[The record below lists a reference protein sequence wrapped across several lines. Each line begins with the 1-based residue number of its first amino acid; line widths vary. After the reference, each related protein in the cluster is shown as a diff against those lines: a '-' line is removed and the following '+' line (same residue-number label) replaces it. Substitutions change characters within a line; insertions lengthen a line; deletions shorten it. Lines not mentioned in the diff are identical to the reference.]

1 MLFCYLMEKI
11 FGNFLSEKFRERTER
26 IAIGIAIF
34 SFLVHLLVIFLVN
47 KDIIHINSKLTAS
60 PISAVYTPFSFI
72 LIYEVFLLVFY
83 LPRSISSYIG
93 KQYEI
98 ITLIVIR
105 RIFKDIGNI
114 EMSSN
119 WFRLEGDLQFTY
131 DMLTALILF
140 FLIQKFYQKLERP
153 GGEDTTQTPEGQA
166 RINKFIKLKKSIA
179 AILIPVFI
187 GLAIYSFSSWIITS
201 TQDHWNHITT
211 FKNINNI
218 FFEDFFMILIIIDV
232 ILLLF
237 SLFYFDSFHIIIRN
251 SGFVI
256 STILIKL
263 SFSAEGII
271 NNALI
276 LGAVVFGY
284 LILLIHNSYKKNT
297 ALA

>member
-1 MLFCYLMEKI
+1 MNKF

-26 IAIGIAIF
+26 IAIGIAIA
-34 SFLVHLLVIFLVN
+34 SFLIHLLVIFLVKEN
-47 KDIIHINSKLTAS
+47 IIQVDLKLTSS

-72 LIYEVFLLVFY
+72 LVYEVFLLVFY

-114 EMSSN
+114 EMSSS
-119 WFRLEGDLQFTY
+119 WFKVQSDLQFTY
-131 DMLTALILF
+131 DMATALILF
-140 FLIQKFYQKLERP
+140 FLIQKFYQKLERQV
-153 GGEDTTQTPEGQA
+153 GEDKAKTLEGQL
-166 RINKFIKLKKSIA
+166 RINRFIELKKRIA
-179 AILIPVFI
+179 TFLVPVLI
-187 GLAIYSFSSWIITS
+187 GLAIYSFTVWIIAS
-201 TQDHWNHITT
+201 TQHQAGNLST
-211 FKNINNI
+211 FKNVNNI
-218 FFEDFFMILIIIDV
+218 FFEDFFMLLIIIDV

-237 SLFYFDSFHIIIRN
+237 SLFYFDSFHTIMRN

-263 SFSAEGII
+263 SFSVEGVI

-276 LGAVVFGY
+276 VAAVVFSY
-284 LILLIHNSYKKNT
+284 LILLIHNSYKKNS
-297 ALA
+297 LLD